1 MPRRSNTT
9 GVRERPSGA
18 FYAENRSGPERINLG
33 TYETAH
39 EATRAYDV
47 AAWRHGHPH
56 AEMNFHDVWMQEQAE
71 DLAPPP
77 RLFTDE
83 DKLRHKILQRQL
95 YHAVEDERLMA
106 EWKRRRPKDIQEMRA
121 FYVEH
126 KAVQKASRVARRK
139 DKAELHAFILALA
152 LRRSATMTTCG
163 RTCSPP
169 RRCPTPLVS
178 RRIGL
183 ERLEE

>member
-106 EWKRRRPKDIQEMRA
+106 EWKRRRPEDIQEMRA

-139 DKAELHAFILALA
+139 DKAELHAFILDVFSSTPVSDTTV
-152 LRRSATMTTCG
+152 SAG
-163 RTCSPP
+163 SDW
-169 RRCPTPLVS
+169 S
-178 RRIGL
+178 D
-183 ERLEE
+183 

>member
-18 FYAENRSGPERINLG
+18 FYAENRSRPERINLS

-47 AAWRHGHPH
+47 AAWRLGRPH

-77 RLFTDE
+77 CLFTDE
-83 DKLRHKILQRQL
+83 DKRHHKMLQRQL
-95 YHAVEDERLMA
+95 YHAVEDESLMA
-106 EWKRRRPKDIQEMRA
+106 EWKRRFPADVQEMRA

-126 KAVQKASRVARRK
+126 KEVRKASRVARMK
-139 DKAELHAFILALA
+139 DKAELRAFILAQEA
-152 LRRSATMTTCG
+152 GPQTIGDNDDMWQDVFSSTPVSDTTVSAG
-163 RTCSPP
+163 SD
-169 RRCPTPLVS
+169 
-178 RRIGL
+178 
-183 ERLEE
+183 